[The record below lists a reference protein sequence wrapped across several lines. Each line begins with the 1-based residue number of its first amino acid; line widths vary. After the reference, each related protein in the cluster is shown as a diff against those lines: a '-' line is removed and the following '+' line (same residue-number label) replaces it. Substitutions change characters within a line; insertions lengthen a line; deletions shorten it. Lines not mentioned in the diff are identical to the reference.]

1 MTYLRK
7 RFYDTC
13 FLDLFSESSQNNR
26 SASLTLGIYKIQWKQ
41 LNGITLG
48 QRQTDTN
55 NLLIIINKVALF
67 WDLSIRIGFVPSSD
81 LSVIP

>member
-48 QRQTDTN
+48 QRQSNTK
-55 NLLIIINKVALF
+55 NLLIIINKLASTIF
-67 WDLSIRIGFVPSSD
+67 ISKSSE
-81 LSVIP
+81 VNGGMIT